1 MGNAIKLNPK
11 NKSSDCAE
19 KAISEDKVEQTIK
32 RKESEGKSPK
42 DCRDN
47 CMHCGSH
54 CIYLKND

>member
-1 MGNAIKLNPK
+1 METKDGKANPEK
-11 NKSSDCAE
+11 NDAGKPEEACGTE
-19 KAISEDKVEQTIK
+19 KEVEK
-32 RKESEGKSPK
+32 K